1 MRRLLGTFA
10 LSAAVAVG
18 TAAPVLAQAPSPVC
32 DAYSGNCVGGTKSE
46 RPAVRPSRGG
56 SSLPLT
62 GGDVVL
68 LLVAGGG
75 AVAGGTALVA
85 AGRKRR
91 SAS

>member
-1 MRRLLGTFA
+1 MRRLVGTLA
-10 LSAAVAVG
+10 LSACAVLGA
-18 TAAPVLAQAPSPVC
+18 AAPAVAQAPC
-32 DAYSGNCVGGTKSE
+32 DAYSGTCVEGTKSE

-56 SSLPLT
+56 ASLPLT
-62 GGDVVL
+62 GGAVIT

-91 SAS
+91 STS